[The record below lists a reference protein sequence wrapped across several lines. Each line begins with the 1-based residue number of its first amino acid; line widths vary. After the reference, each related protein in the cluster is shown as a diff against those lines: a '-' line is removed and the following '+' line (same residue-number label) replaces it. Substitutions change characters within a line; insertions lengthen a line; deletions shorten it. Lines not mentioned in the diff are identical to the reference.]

1 MYKNENILYLTNWL
15 VQNKPLQEPA
25 KNCTAKNFA
34 IIMCRFNRQLQ
45 KVSMEQNMFMFNY
58 VQKIMYKKKL
68 ECKFCVE
75 Y

>member
-1 MYKNENILYLTNWL
+1 MYKNENKLYLTNWL

-45 KVSMEQNMFMFNY
+45 KVSMEQNMFMFNVCTKNH
-58 VQKIMYKKKL
+58 VQKKL